1 MQLNQQKNGI
11 SMRRIID
18 LEKITAVL
26 LPDKKWHDV
35 QKGSFK
41 ADGYI
46 NAEGGECDL
55 TKRLSNKDGATWIDA
70 ETQTGIACPISSI
83 GGLNYIPRKNDVS
96 DV

>member
-1 MQLNQQKNGI
+1 
-11 SMRRIID
+11 MRRIVD

-26 LPDKKWHDV
+26 LPDRQWHGV

-41 ADGYI
+41 ADGYV
-46 NAEGGECDL
+46 NAEGGACDV

-70 ETQTGIACPISSI
+70 ETKKGIACPISSI
-83 GGLNYIPRKNDVS
+83 EAISYIQRKNDVS